1 LRFLLF
7 NTYLIQ
13 IASNVRKGLPMKF
26 FIHWLTT
33 VIALI
38 VAYLILSPFN
48 LMSVQGTSAWLAF
61 AVMAVVMGLVN
72 IFIRPIL
79 QLLSCAFILLTVGLF
94 MLVINAF
101 LLWFSSWIC
110 QQIGVGFIVNG
121 WQGALFGSIIVS
133 LVSFVIHLF
142 LRERR
147 HV

>member
-1 LRFLLF
+1 
-7 NTYLIQ
+7 
-13 IASNVRKGLPMKF
+13 MKF

-38 VAYLILSPFN
+38 VAYLILSPYN
-48 LMSVQGTSAWLAF
+48 LMSVHGTSAWLAF

-79 QLLSCAFILLTVGLF
+79 RLLSCAFILLTVGLF

-110 QQIGVGFIVNG
+110 QQIGIGFIVNG

-142 LRERR
+142 IHERR